1 MLIVGGGPAGL
12 FANWSVNLKTIQ
24 RVVVTGRGVV
34 SPVGSSIQ
42 DYWEGLFGGIS
53 AVRKITSFDTAKSA
67 CQIAGIVTD
76 FDADAHFNFREKK
89 SYERFTQFGLVAAL
103 QAAEEAK
110 LQDFESDSGQI
121 GVIIGTGVGGITS
134 YAKAYDALFAGPEE
148 RPIDT
153 YTIPRIMNSA
163 VSSAISIR
171 LGIRG
176 PNITLN
182 TACSSG
188 ANAIGQAM
196 QWIREGRLRAVIC
209 GGSEAP
215 VTYGLLRAWDALGV
229 LSRKHNETPETACKP
244 FDKNRR
250 GFVLAEGAA
259 ILVLESLESAQKRNA
274 EIFGEIA
281 GFGSNCDAA
290 SLTNPDET
298 GVAEAM
304 RLALVDAELNPE
316 DIGYINAHGTG
327 TRLNDPLECRAI
339 HKIFGN
345 RASTLPVSSN
355 KSVFGHAMGA
365 SSALEALATLLA
377 VQNDCVPPTLNCE
390 EQDPECDIDPVPIIS
405 RKLNIEAAL
414 SNSFAFGGSNAV
426 LAIRKWN
433 P

>member
-250 GFVLAEGAA
+250 GFVLRSEERRVG
-259 ILVLESLESAQKRNA
+259 K
-274 EIFGEIA
+274 
-281 GFGSNCDAA
+281 
-290 SLTNPDET
+290 
-298 GVAEAM
+298 
-304 RLALVDAELNPE
+304 
-316 DIGYINAHGTG
+316 
-327 TRLNDPLECRAI
+327 ECR
-339 HKIFGN
+339 
-345 RASTLPVSSN
+345 
-355 KSVFGHAMGA
+355 
-365 SSALEALATLLA
+365 
-377 VQNDCVPPTLNCE
+377 
-390 EQDPECDIDPVPIIS
+390 S
-405 RKLNIEAAL
+405 RW
-414 SNSFAFGGSNAV
+414 S
-426 LAIRKWN
+426 
-433 P
+433 PYH